1 MRAIGHLCNFFH
13 KLNIFLGFDQLLEQ
27 LNDLTLDTP
36 ESPDLLGQFI
46 ARAVADDCLP
56 PKYLA
61 DHIGDLPE
69 DGSAQHAE

>member
-1 MRAIGHLCNFFH
+1 M
-13 KLNIFLGFDQLLEQ
+13 EQ

-61 DHIGDLPE
+61 DHKGDLPE